1 MIQAYRSRGHIL
13 TKTNPIRSRRE
24 YSPNLYIEQFVLGI
38 EDLETVFEAG
48 KLVGKE
54 PCTLANITAGH
65 LKTVYCEFYGK
76 EYYSKVFSGDV
87 KYHFV
92 ATIKRNNRHGKSI
105 KISLAPS
112 HLETVDTVV
121 EGFGFARAKIDH
133 YYHQNSN
140 HLLPIHFWTIPN
152 YEMSQLEGYKTG
164 GTIHIVVNNQMV
176 FTTDYIDG
184 RSSIYCTDI
193 VKVTQYYTSMLMM

>member
-1 MIQAYRSRGHIL
+1 MIQAYRSRGHIF

-24 YSPNLYIEQFVLGI
+24 YSPNLDIEQFVLGI

-48 KLVGKE
+48 KLVVKE

-65 LKTVYCEFYGK
+65 LKTVYCEFDGK

-105 KISLAPS
+105 KISL
-112 HLETVDTVV
+112 ETVDTVV

-133 YYHQNSN
+133 YYKKNSN
-140 HLLPIHFWTIPN
+140 HLLPILIHFWT
-152 YEMSQLEGYKTG
+152 
-164 GTIHIVVNNQMV
+164 
-176 FTTDYIDG
+176 
-184 RSSIYCTDI
+184 RSY
-193 VKVTQYYTSMLMM
+193 L